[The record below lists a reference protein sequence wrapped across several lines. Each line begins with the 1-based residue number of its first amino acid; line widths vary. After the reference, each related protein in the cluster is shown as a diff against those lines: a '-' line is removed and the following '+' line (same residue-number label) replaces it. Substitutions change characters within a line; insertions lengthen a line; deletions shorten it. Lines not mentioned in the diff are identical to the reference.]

1 MSEQIKVTKITA
13 TPFSIPLREHVKVA
27 IAEFSSRDHVLV
39 QVHTDAGVTGVAEA
53 VPRWMS
59 YGETQASVVEALSSL
74 IGPALIG
81 ADVFDRSGLTRRLR
95 NLVANNSARAAVD
108 IAMWDI
114 AGKILGQP
122 VWRLLGGSGDPVPVA
137 ALIHFGEVAAAVR
150 HAEHWRGDYGVTAF
164 KVKVGREPGIDAAVC
179 IAIRKAVGDD
189 AVLYADANQG
199 FSADEALRFLSAAD
213 AAQLAW
219 LEDPVASGDQLGRR
233 KIANMSPVAIAG
245 DGICKDLDGVRRA
258 VLDDGCRVI
267 SVKMAR
273 TGFTE
278 SQKIAAFCEA
288 THTRPTIGSQG
299 DTGLG
304 ATAGLNFAASLATS
318 KPLPCEI
325 VPHLGLVADILVD
338 SQRLAYGRMAPP
350 TVPGVGAEVDEEAL
364 RKYSIA
370 LVT

>member
-1 MSEQIKVTKITA
+1 MSEPIKVTKITA
-13 TPFSIPLREHVKVA
+13 TPFSIPLREQVKVA

-39 QVHTDAGVTGVAEA
+39 QVHTDAGVTGLAEA

-59 YGETQASVVEALSSL
+59 YGETQASVVEALNSL

-81 ADVFDRSGLTRRLR
+81 FDVFDRGGLTQRLR

-114 AGKILGQP
+114 AGKVLGQP
-122 VWRLLGGSGDPVPVA
+122 VWRLLGGSGKPVQVA
-137 ALIHFGEVAAAVR
+137 ALIHFGDVADAVR
-150 HAEHWRGDYGVTAF
+150 HAEKWRSDYGVTAF
-164 KVKVGREPGIDAAVC
+164 KIKVGREPGVDAAVC
-179 IAIRKAVGDD
+179 LAIRKAVGSDV
-189 AVLYADANQG
+189 VLYADANQG

-213 AAQLAW
+213 AANLAW

-233 KIANMSPVAIAG
+233 KIASMSPVAVAG
-245 DGICKDLDGVRRA
+245 DGFCKNLDDVRRA

-267 SVKMAR
+267 SVKVAR

-288 THTRPTIGSQG
+288 THTTPTIGSQG

-304 ATAGLNFAASLATS
+304 AMAGLNFAASLTTLR
-318 KPLPCEI
+318 PVPCEI
-325 VPHLGLVADILVD
+325 APHLGLVTDILAD
-338 SQRLAYGRMAPP
+338 SQPLVDGGMSPP
-350 TVPGVGAEVDEEAL
+350 TAPGVGAELDEQAL
-364 RKYSIA
+364 RRYSS
-370 LVT
+370 